1 MEVMKTV
8 KTVEK
13 RDYIHSHLHQTDESF
28 INEMYLKMHSAIEK
42 NDPVVG
48 YDASGKPIRRTQFIA
63 DIKEAE
69 AQIERGE
76 YVTLDELIKESKT
89 W

>member
-1 MEVMKTV
+1 MEIIKTL
-8 KTVEK
+8 EK
-13 RDYIHSHLHQTDESF
+13 RDYIHSHLHKIDENF
-28 INEMYLKMHSAIEK
+28 INEIYQKMYSTIEE
-42 NDPVVG
+42 NDLIVG
-48 YDASGKPIRRTQFIA
+48 YDASGKPIKKSQFIA

-76 YVTLDELIKESKT
+76 YITIEELEKESKT